1 MRLKM
6 SYATESHYKTE
17 GSNKTECQ
25 IRLKVLREVE
35 PLFLYF
41 TEFEL
46 AIKNSRNCKAG
57 LKLE

>member
-1 MRLKM
+1 M

-41 TEFEL
+41 WIGNKEFKEL
-46 AIKNSRNCKAG
+46 QG
-57 LKLE
+57 WP